1 MRLIRCWLWYAATVS
16 STVSRIDRP
25 RGDAMDAAIAGQERG
40 AGAASRPD
48 SLAAWEEVGR
58 EGRRVGRRRE
68 KKKKGAFKIGDR
80 RGRRC
85 GK

>member
-40 AGAASRPD
+40 SRGSEPSGFARGVGGGGEGGEASGSQER
-48 SLAAWEEVGR
+48 EEE
-58 EGRRVGRRRE
+58 EGGV
-68 KKKKGAFKIGDR
+68 
-80 RGRRC
+80 
-85 GK
+85 